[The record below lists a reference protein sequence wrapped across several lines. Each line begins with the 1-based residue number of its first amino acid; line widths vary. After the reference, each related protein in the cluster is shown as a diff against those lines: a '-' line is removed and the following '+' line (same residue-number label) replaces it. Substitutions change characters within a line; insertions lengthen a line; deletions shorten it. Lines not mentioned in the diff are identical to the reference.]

1 MIRTIGIEG
10 LYYITHVNNIKSIL
24 TNGILCHRQIEQAGI
39 EFTKIYDVG
48 IVSNRQHRSVD
59 SNRVLWDFANLYFQ
73 PRNAMLYRVLRE
85 SNNINDIAILFVSP
99 DILNRDDI
107 YISNGNAASL
117 SSDFFPGKEGLKIL
131 SKITKQINHEW
142 WNDNDGSKRKMMA
155 ECLVPGK
162 IDQKYIR
169 SIYVGS
175 EKLHSRLTAEIKDL
189 QSKIEVSLNHDMFF
203 IPSWKK
209 SILGTRISLVKG
221 DMFFSRMQTLTI
233 SVNCVGIMGKGLAS
247 TAKYRFPDVYVEYQD
262 LCKKKSIKMGLPY
275 IYQRESSVFNELA
288 DEVSGDE
295 SAASQTWFLLF
306 PTKNHWRNDADREGI
321 EQGLKWL
328 VDNYKNKGITSIA
341 MPALGCGLGQLEWRE
356 IGPLMCR
363 YLSKMDIDSIVY
375 LPMEGEVPSEFL
387 DPKFLMSRTT

>member
-1 MIRTIGIEG
+1 
-10 LYYITHVNNIKSIL
+10 
-24 TNGILCHRQIEQAGI
+24 
-39 EFTKIYDVG
+39 
-48 IVSNRQHRSVD
+48 
-59 SNRVLWDFANLYFQ
+59 
-73 PRNAMLYRVLRE
+73 
-85 SNNINDIAILFVSP
+85 
-99 DILNRDDI
+99 
-107 YISNGNAASL
+107 
-117 SSDFFPGKEGLKIL
+117 
-131 SKITKQINHEW
+131 
-142 WNDNDGSKRKMMA
+142 MA

-162 IDQKYIR
+162 IDKKYIR

-175 EKLHSRLTAEIKDL
+175 EKIQSRLTAQMKAIS
-189 QSKIEVSLNHDMFF
+189 SKIQVLVNYEMFF
-203 IPSWKK
+203 SPSWKR
-209 SILGTRISLVKG
+209 SISGTRISLVKG

-247 TAKYRFPDVYVEYQD
+247 TAKYRFPDVYVAYQD
-262 LCKKKSIKMGLPY
+262 FCKRKAIKMGLPY
-275 IYQRESSVFNELA
+275 VYQRESSVFNELA

-295 SAASQTWFLLF
+295 NSASQTWFLLF
-306 PTKNHWRNDADREGI
+306 PTKNHWRNDADRKGI

>member
-1 MIRTIGIEG
+1 MIRKIGIEG
-10 LYYITHVNNIKSIL
+10 LYYITHINNIESIL
-24 TNGILCHRQIEQAGI
+24 NNGILSHRQMEQEGMP
-39 EFTKIYDVG
+39 FTPIYDAE
-48 IVSNRQHRSVD
+48 IVSNRKNRSVD
-59 SNRVLWDFANLYFQ
+59 TGRVLWDFANLYFQ

-85 SNNINDIAILFVSP
+85 KNNVNEIAILFVSP
-99 DILNRDDI
+99 DIIDRDDI
-107 YISNGNAASL
+107 YISSGNAASL
-117 SSDFFPGKEGLKIL
+117 SSELLPGDQGRRMLNKIRN
-131 SKITKQINHEW
+131 QIDNEW

-162 IDQKYIR
+162 IDKKYIR

-175 EKLHSRLTAEIKDL
+175 EKIQSRLTAQMKAIS
-189 QSKIEVSLNHDMFF
+189 SKIQVLVNYEMFF
-203 IPSWKK
+203 SPSWKR
-209 SILGTRISLVKG
+209 SISGTRISLVKG

-247 TAKYRFPDVYVEYQD
+247 TAKYRFPDVYVAYQD
-262 LCKKKSIKMGLPY
+262 LCKRKAIKMGLPY
-275 IYQRESSVFNELA
+275 VYQRESSVFNELA

-295 SAASQTWFLLF
+295 NSASQTWFLLF